1 MTPRGRPS
9 RAAAPSG
16 TWAWRAVLSA
26 ARQRWAAPPGG
37 WQRRA
42 APWATSQRR
51 PRQGPQ
57 LEPRASADRTDA
69 ALTAPS
75 AEPRRAEARRTRCC
89 GDRGV
94 SILEFAGFMPVL
106 LVIGMA
112 AIQLGLVGYAVNQAG
127 SGARAAARVASQD
140 GAGEAAGVAAMSDW
154 LDADVSA
161 SKGGGDTTTAT
172 VTVDVPGLIPFV
184 EFDWKVVR
192 HATMP
197 NDD

>member
-1 MTPRGRPS
+1 
-9 RAAAPSG
+9 
-16 TWAWRAVLSA
+16 
-26 ARQRWAAPPGG
+26 
-37 WQRRA
+37 
-42 APWATSQRR
+42 
-51 PRQGPQ
+51 
-57 LEPRASADRTDA
+57 
-69 ALTAPS
+69 
-75 AEPRRAEARRTRCC
+75 
-89 GDRGV
+89 
-94 SILEFAGFMPVL
+94 MPVL

-127 SGARAAARVASQD
+127 SGARAAARVASQE